1 MRIVSAALVAAAV
14 STPLVLAA
22 AGAHATTQPGMLSVS
37 QVVIDDHAI
46 LVRIRRHRW
55 ASSVHYLRGAEV
67 RYEVSNRGTRPI
79 SLDILGSVT
88 GVLRPGRHGSMLVY
102 WSHRG
107 RYVFRVQPHGPRLR
121 VAVD

>member
-1 MRIVSAALVAAAV
+1 V
-14 STPLVLAA
+14 
-22 AGAHATTQPGMLSVS
+22 LSVS

-46 LVRIRRHRW
+46 RVRIRRHTW

-67 RYEVSNRGTRPI
+67 RYEVSNRGTRPF

-107 RYVFRVQPHGPRLR
+107 RYVFRVRPRGPRLR